1 MARPGVVIGR
11 GGSTLKSLQEELE
24 NMIEVS
30 KGGNKGKRIGLDVWL
45 RVENAEQEAAV
56 VAQRIADQLVR
67 EVPFPCGQFLR
78 PWIKSVRV
86 RGAEV

>member
-30 KGGNKGKRIGLDVWL
+30 KGGNKGKRIGLDVVE
-45 RVENAEQEAAV
+45 VENAEQEAAV
-56 VAQRIADQLVR
+56 VAQRIADQLVKR
-67 EVPFPCGQFLR
+67 YPSRRAVSQALD
-78 PWIKSVRV
+78 KVRQV
-86 RGAEV
+86 KGAGD